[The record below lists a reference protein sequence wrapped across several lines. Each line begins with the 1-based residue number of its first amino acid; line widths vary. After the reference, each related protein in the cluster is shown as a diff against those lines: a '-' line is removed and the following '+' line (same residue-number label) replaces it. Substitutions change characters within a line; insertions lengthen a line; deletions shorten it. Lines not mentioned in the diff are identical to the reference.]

1 MKKPFLHLRFYY
13 FSVMVAQEALA
24 APDPQFAAA
33 GTFTSNTANV
43 GGSNAGGTV
52 IG

>member
-1 MKKPFLHLRFYY
+1 MAAQQA
-13 FSVMVAQEALA
+13 VA
-24 APDPQFAAA
+24 DPEPQLAAA
-33 GTFTSNTANV
+33 GSYHSNTANV